1 MTPSSRQEIGL
12 GMVSGLFSRALG
24 VRVKGGLEDSNPKL
38 FGSKHDWGTPP
49 LQ

>member
-24 VRVKGGLEDSNPKL
+24 VRVKGRSGGLK
-38 FGSKHDWGTPP
+38 SKAVWF
-49 LQ
+49 